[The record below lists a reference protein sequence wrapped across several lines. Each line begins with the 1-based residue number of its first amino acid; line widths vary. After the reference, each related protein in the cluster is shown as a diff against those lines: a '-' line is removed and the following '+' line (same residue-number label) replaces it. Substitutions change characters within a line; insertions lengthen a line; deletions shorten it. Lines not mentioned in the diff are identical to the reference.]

1 MHNKPNFPTTLSE
14 LDASWLTSAL
24 QASLPGIHITH
35 FDAETIGVG
44 SGFMG
49 DLARLQLHHNHLPET
64 APSSMVIK
72 FSSHFEATRLLAGR
86 MNYYG
91 RELGFY
97 RDCAEQAGV
106 AVPEIYYQ
114 EAQAETNHFVM
125 LMQDLAPAVP
135 TDQVVGNTLAESE
148 QVMLAFADLHAQWW
162 NNPILEQLTWTAPLT
177 HVQPIEESLRLLN
190 ESIASA
196 AKTGRFDAYP
206 NLKKLQPL
214 LPPLFKMAPPPPEP
228 FTLVHGDLRSDNIF
242 FMPDSGVADSKPIII
257 DWQTAGI
264 GQPMTD
270 IARWLTQSISIE
282 QRQNHEHDLLK
293 RYHDRL
299 VANGVKDYSYKK
311 MLQEYE
317 INLVITLLMFSM
329 SMDEIDQSSERA
341 AKLFHAMYSRLDAAL
356 ADWPV
361 EKTLKILPM
370 LIPFMKIGVWF
381 KTHLKSKT
389 A

>member
-1 MHNKPNFPTTLSE
+1 
-14 LDASWLTSAL
+14 
-24 QASLPGIHITH
+24 
-35 FDAETIGVG
+35 
-44 SGFMG
+44 
-49 DLARLQLHHNHLPET
+49 
-64 APSSMVIK
+64 
-72 FSSHFEATRLLAGR
+72 
-86 MNYYG
+86 
-91 RELGFY
+91 
-97 RDCAEQAGV
+97 
-106 AVPEIYYQ
+106 
-114 EAQAETNHFVM
+114 
-125 LMQDLAPAVP
+125 LAPAVP

-214 LPPLFKMAPPPPEP
+214 LPPLFKMTPPPPEP

-242 FMPDSGVADSKPIII
+242 FMPDSNIDCSKPIII
-257 DWQTAGI
+257 DWQTAGT

-381 KTHLKSKT
+381 KTHFKSNT